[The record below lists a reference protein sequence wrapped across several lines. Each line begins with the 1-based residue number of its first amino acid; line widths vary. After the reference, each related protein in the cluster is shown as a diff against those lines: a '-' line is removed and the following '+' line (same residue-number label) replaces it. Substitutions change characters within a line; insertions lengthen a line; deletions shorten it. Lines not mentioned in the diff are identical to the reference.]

1 MNVSRNMISSCT
13 GCVCCFFFKQ
23 KSAYE
28 LRISDWSSDVC
39 SSDLGL
45 LHSLARHIAGD
56 RRVFALAR
64 ILVALIDV
72 DNAHLRLVDVVITLL
87 QQFLDDVL
95 VILAT
100 VPGLLELGGVVI
112 VDRHITYPRPSLAPS
127 PLALADRPPHTLVT
141 SHS

>member
-64 ILVALIDV
+64 NLVDLIDV

-95 VILAT
+95 DILAHVT
-100 VPGLLELGGVVI
+100 GLRERGGVGDG
-112 VDRHITYPRPSLAPS
+112 DRKSTRLNS
-127 PLALADRPPHTLVT
+127 
-141 SHS
+141 SH